1 MDEIDK
7 KLKNNLKKK
16 KTSEKYDE
24 MIKNTMKMISNNE
37 ISRDEAKIY
46 EFSTKKKKN
55 RLLKLL
61 QPVAAVCI
69 IGLLGVTTYAGVTG
83 KLNIDIGNT
92 GHKKVDENYSEIA
105 SIADKKFENEYFTL
119 TLESMAADPTYLIYE
134 YNLTFT
140 DKAMNEIGEIPYD
153 EFDGNG
159 YKIYL
164 EKELYINDNEFK
176 NNQDMWNSVQK
187 INDNQF
193 KIVDAYNI
201 VNLPENSLNVV
212 QKLKSLYIVEDYSSG
227 YKLNVDIG
235 EKITSKINFKDK
247 EEKILAETKLSNGS
261 TLYIQDIANSKF
273 ENYVLAK
280 IVTTPVLYKDNQS
293 RDKEFM
299 IEDPQFAICDENDN
313 PVNFEFTRLEEY
325 FDKVSSDGNVIEN
338 QVDQSYLQDDD
349 YIRIVDV
356 QILKLGFDE
365 NNIPSKLKILPLNRK
380 LYNDRNNSEIEFYK
394 NEDWYEVKIGE
405 NNITEE
411 NTFGGSVTITKVEET
426 EDKIIF
432 YYDRKGFVPTY
443 IDFVM
448 RVKSPEL
455 NYWYPRKTEIKFVNG
470 DENKIIYTK
479 DLGWLAGAPLLN
491 YERFDNPDEL
501 EFAMFYNTKYDILSE
516 PLEFNWNPEENK
528 EAGIVENIE
537 IEKFDVA
544 INDENGLW
552 DSDGIVTEIK
562 NDKIKFYS
570 KFYKK
575 ELLLVDFN
583 EFNFING
590 RTDEIIDLKDIE
602 VGDYINILRR
612 DTPVYVEMEATN
624 DTTPKTVCVVKNLS
638 GDKLKK
644 ELLKGLVL
652 DSKSSK
658 YFPKHIVNFEE
669 FKGIEEINDNEILIK
684 FLISDG
690 YKEELENNEK
700 FEIKFII
707 DRDTEIINS
716 DYFNSEKLEL
726 EYFKNEDFKIEYIED
741 VFLRINKDT
750 INDEN
755 PRVEKIYVP
764 Y

>member
-1 MDEIDK
+1 
-7 KLKNNLKKK
+7 
-16 KTSEKYDE
+16 
-24 MIKNTMKMISNNE
+24 
-37 ISRDEAKIY
+37 
-46 EFSTKKKKN
+46 
-55 RLLKLL
+55 
-61 QPVAAVCI
+61 
-69 IGLLGVTTYAGVTG
+69 
-83 KLNIDIGNT
+83 
-92 GHKKVDENYSEIA
+92 
-105 SIADKKFENEYFTL
+105 
-119 TLESMAADPTYLIYE
+119 
-134 YNLTFT
+134 
-140 DKAMNEIGEIPYD
+140 
-153 EFDGNG
+153 
-159 YKIYL
+159 
-164 EKELYINDNEFK
+164 
-176 NNQDMWNSVQK
+176 
-187 INDNQF
+187 
-193 KIVDAYNI
+193 
-201 VNLPENSLNVV
+201 
-212 QKLKSLYIVEDYSSG
+212 
-227 YKLNVDIG
+227 
-235 EKITSKINFKDK
+235 
-247 EEKILAETKLSNGS
+247 
-261 TLYIQDIANSKF
+261 
-273 ENYVLAK
+273 
-280 IVTTPVLYKDNQS
+280 
-293 RDKEFM
+293 
-299 IEDPQFAICDENDN
+299 
-313 PVNFEFTRLEEY
+313 
-325 FDKVSSDGNVIEN
+325 
-338 QVDQSYLQDDD
+338 
-349 YIRIVDV
+349 
-356 QILKLGFDE
+356 
-365 NNIPSKLKILPLNRK
+365 
-380 LYNDRNNSEIEFYK
+380 
-394 NEDWYEVKIGE
+394 
-405 NNITEE
+405 
-411 NTFGGSVTITKVEET
+411 
-426 EDKIIF
+426 
-432 YYDRKGFVPTY
+432 
-443 IDFVM
+443 
-448 RVKSPEL
+448 
-455 NYWYPRKTEIKFVNG
+455 
-470 DENKIIYTK
+470 
-479 DLGWLAGAPLLN
+479 
-491 YERFDNPDEL
+491 
-501 EFAMFYNTKYDILSE
+501 MFYNTKYDILSE

-528 EAGIVENIE
+528 GAGIVENIE

-644 ELLKGLVL
+644 ELLKGLIL

-700 FEIKFII
+700 FEVKFII

-726 EYFKNEDFKIEYIED
+726 EYFKSEDFKIEYVED